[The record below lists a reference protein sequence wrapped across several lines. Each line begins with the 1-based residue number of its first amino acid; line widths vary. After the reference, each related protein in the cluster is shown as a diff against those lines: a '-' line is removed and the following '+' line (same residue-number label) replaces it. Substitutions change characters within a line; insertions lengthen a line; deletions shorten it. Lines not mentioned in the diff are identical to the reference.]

1 MSKEEKKVKKIKK
14 KRTPVQKA
22 IRVIAILLLIIVII
36 LAGVLIAGWGYIQ
49 SLLGKMK
56 KESIDITEI
65 GIDEKADE
73 ELKGYR
79 NIALF
84 GIDTRADDYNDHGNR
99 SDCIMIASINKETND
114 VKLLSVYR
122 DSFLELN
129 EDGKTKIDKVT
140 HAFSYG
146 GAQNSLL
153 ALNKNLGLNI
163 KEYMTVN
170 FDAVVAA
177 VDALGGV
184 EINVEKNEINYINM
198 YIDST
203 PTTKGSKHVTS
214 AGKQNLTGAQALSY
228 GRIRYTAGADYKRT
242 ERMRNVLAAMVD
254 KAKKIGV
261 SKLLDIAAKVL
272 PMVST
277 NIDQNEILGL
287 VPTLAKLNIS
297 KSTGWPYTISGATI
311 NGVWYG
317 VPTTLESNVL
327 KLHKEIFED
336 EDYEVPEEIK
346 NISNR
351 IIEKS
356 GKTESSGYET
366 NNY

>member
-1 MSKEEKKVKKIKK
+1 MSKDKKNKKSKK
-14 KRTPVQKA
+14 NRTPVQKA
-22 IRVIAILLLIIVII
+22 IKVIATILIVIIII
-36 LAGVLIAGWGYIQ
+36 LAGVLVAGWGYIQ
-49 SLLGKMK
+49 SLLGQMK
-56 KESIDITEI
+56 KENIDINAI
-65 GIDEKADE
+65 GIDQKADE
-73 ELKGYR
+73 DLKGYR

-122 DSFLELN
+122 DSFLEVEEN
-129 EDGKTKIDKVT
+129 GKTKIDKVT

-177 VDALGGV
+177 VDALGGI
-184 EINVEKNEINYINM
+184 EINIESNEINYINM

-214 AGKQNLTGAQALSY
+214 AGKQTLTGAQALSY

-242 ERMRNVLAAMVD
+242 ERMRNVLAAMMD
-254 KAKKIGV
+254 KAKKI
-261 SKLLDIAAKVL
+261 SIPQLLDVAAKIL
-272 PMVST
+272 PKVST

-287 VPTLAKLNIS
+287 VPTLAKFNIS
-297 KSTGWPYTISGATI
+297 KSTGWPYTIAGATI
-311 NGVWYG
+311 DGVWYG

-327 KLHKEIFED
+327 KLHKEIFGD

-346 NISNR
+346 NISKK

-356 GKTESSGYET
+356 GKTEASGYET